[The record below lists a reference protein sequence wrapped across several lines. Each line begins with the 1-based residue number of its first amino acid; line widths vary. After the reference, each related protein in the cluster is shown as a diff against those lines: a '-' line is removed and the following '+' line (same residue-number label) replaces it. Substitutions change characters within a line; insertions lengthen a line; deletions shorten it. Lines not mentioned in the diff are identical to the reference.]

1 MEKMNKLSFDTLSEA
16 QNYFLK
22 KGYTTQFDTKDGEII
37 AYGKDKNYQPKELL
51 IIADFRFEG
60 MTSPEDNMILYII
73 EANDGVKGTMVDS
86 VGAEAAQDPE
96 LMREIPMKEK

>member
-1 MEKMNKLSFDTLSEA
+1 MNELSFDTLSEA
-16 QNYFLK
+16 QSYFLK
-22 KGYTTQFDTKDGEII
+22 KDYKVQFDTKDGKII
-37 AYGKDKNYQPKELL
+37 AYGKDKKYKPEELL

-60 MTSPEDNMILYII
+60 MTSPDDNMILYII

-96 LMREIPMKEK
+96 LIREIPMKEK